1 MNYMSNNKRD
11 TNQISGF
18 NSLYSDIC
26 SIIEDAREQAY
37 RAVNVSLT
45 LRNWMLGERIA
56 REKLDGEERAEYG
69 KQVIATLTKELTHAY
84 GKGFERVSL
93 YNYLKFYRCFP
104 QIVDAVSQQS
114 AKVDAVR
121 QQLGSVNNMSGQS
134 EIVNAV
140 RTKSKG
146 SFPQSRKILPW
157 THYRELIRVED
168 PIVRKWYEQEALR
181 EMWSTR
187 TLHRNI
193 VSQYYNRLL
202 QSAHKDKVVDE
213 MHKLTAPM
221 QQDKLEFIKNPVV
234 AEFLGLQSDADFTES
249 ELEGS
254 IITHLQKFIMEMGKG
269 FAFVGR
275 QQHIRTDMGDFYI
288 DLVFY
293 NYILK
298 CFFLVD
304 LKTTQI
310 SHQDVGQ
317 MDMYIRMYDALK
329 RTEGDNPT
337 IGLLLCSDTSN
348 DMARYSVLH
357 GSDQIF
363 QAKYLTYL
371 PSKEELAHEIEIQK
385 EIFRQQQANKD

>member
-1 MNYMSNNKRD
+1 MNSITKD

-18 NSLYSDIC
+18 SSLYSDIC
-26 SIIEDAREQAY
+26 SIIEEAREQAY

-69 KQVIATLTKELTHAY
+69 KQVIATLAKELTHAY

-104 QIVDAVSQQS
+104 QIVDAVSQQ
-114 AKVDAVR
+114 
-121 QQLGSVNNMSGQS
+121 LGNVNTISGQS

-140 RTKSKG
+140 RTKSKD
-146 SFPQSRKILPW
+146 SFPLSRKILPW

-168 PIVRKWYEQEALR
+168 PMVRKWYEQEALR

-254 IITHLQKFIMEMGKG
+254 IINHLQKFIMEMGKG

-329 RTEGDNPT
+329 RTEGDNPI

-371 PSKEELAHEIEIQK
+371 PSKEELAREIEIQK

>member
-1 MNYMSNNKRD
+1 MDNHIQD
-11 TNQISGF
+11 TTGF
-18 NSLYSDIC
+18 SSLYSDIC

-69 KQVIATLTKELTHAY
+69 KQVIATLAKELTHAY

-121 QQLGSVNNMSGQS
+121 QQLGNVNTMSGQS

-140 RTKSKG
+140 RTKSKD
-146 SFPQSRKILPW
+146 SFPLSRKILPW

-168 PIVRKWYEQEALR
+168 PIVRRWYEQEALR

-254 IITHLQKFIMEMGKG
+254 IINHLQKFIMEMGKG

-275 QQHIRTDMGDFYI
+275 QQHIRTDMGDFVERQMI
-288 DLVFY
+288 VF
-293 NYILK
+293 
-298 CFFLVD
+298 
-304 LKTTQI
+304 
-310 SHQDVGQ
+310 
-317 MDMYIRMYDALK
+317 
-329 RTEGDNPT
+329 DNKQLS
-337 IGLLLCSDTSN
+337 IN
-348 DMARYSVLH
+348 ERAVL
-357 GSDQIF
+357 Q
-363 QAKYLTYL
+363 
-371 PSKEELAHEIEIQK
+371 
-385 EIFRQQQANKD
+385 